1 MGAITFKGIWYK
13 EKGNEGKRDRW
24 DERGNLVTK

>member
-1 MGAITFKGIWYK
+1 MTFKGIWYK

-24 DERGNLVTK
+24 DERGTLVAK